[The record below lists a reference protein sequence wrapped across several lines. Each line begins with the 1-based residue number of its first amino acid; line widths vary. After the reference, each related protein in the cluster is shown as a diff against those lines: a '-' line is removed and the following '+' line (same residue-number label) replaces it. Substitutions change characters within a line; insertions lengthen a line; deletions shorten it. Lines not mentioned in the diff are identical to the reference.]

1 MRTRVKNRVPR
12 DEAILRWRPEELPSL
27 PDIRKE
33 ARGGELPTS
42 EGVPK
47 CFNMRRRPLA
57 GSAEVL
63 NEPRPNSGKIETQLS
78 NLDTPYDCLSLSLL
92 ISCV

>member
-1 MRTRVKNRVPR
+1 MRTRVKNRLPR
-12 DEAILRWRPEELPSL
+12 DEAILRWRPEESPSL
-27 PDIRKE
+27 PDIWKE

-47 CFNMRRRPLA
+47 CFNLQRQPLA

-63 NEPRPNSGKIETQLS
+63 NEPRPSSGKIETQL
-78 NLDTPYDCLSLSLL
+78 LKPGYP
-92 ISCV
+92 I